1 MAKALQRTSSDTDCT
16 RDSYNVP
23 VRGCPKK
30 LTLEKMIRKSVDM
43 LSCVIPSSASSRR
56 SSDCSDDNDNVDD
69 DGMER
74 FNYEMGETYEKDPD
88 LFELI
93 QLLPW
98 EPEDRA
104 KFDDDAVY
112 WYAAL
117 HPRSF
122 SVRYD
127 FKHQGR
133 GNINC
138 FPLMRIVALGASL
151 RTVEAVVRAF
161 PPALV
166 KRQQLYRRTVLHS
179 ACAFPSPFQV
189 GVIQFLLEHYP
200 PAVSQTNRHAF
211 LPIHNACSA
220 SLPIGVEAIQIL
232 VEAYPESV
240 LKTNKLGETPL
251 QAAKRNKEM
260 LPDVLSYLEE
270 IEHEERERQQYAKA
284 N

>member
-1 MAKALQRTSSDTDCT
+1 MSKQLQRNSADTDFT
-16 RDSYNVP
+16 LDSHNLP
-23 VRGCPKK
+23 VRGGVKK
-30 LTLEKMIRKSVDM
+30 LSIGKAIKKSVN
-43 LSCVIPSSASSRR
+43 LLTCAIPSSRSNSS
-56 SSDCSDDNDNVDD
+56 CDDAD
-69 DGMER
+69 DGGMEL
-74 FNYEMGETYEKDPD
+74 FDYEMEETHEPDPD

-93 QLLPW
+93 RFRPW
-98 EPEDRA
+98 KSEERA
-104 KFDDDAVY
+104 RFDDDAVY
-112 WYAAL
+112 WYATL

-127 FKHQGR
+127 FQHQAKGTLS
-133 GNINC
+133 C

-166 KRQQLYRRTVLHS
+166 KRQQLHRGTVLHS

-211 LPIHNACSA
+211 LPIHKACSA
-220 SLPIGVEAIQIL
+220 ELPIGVEAIQIL
-232 VEAYPESV
+232 VEAYPAS
-240 LKTNKLGETPL
+240 LLRTNKLGETPL
-251 QAAKRNKEM
+251 QAARQNPEM

-270 IEHEERERQQYAKA
+270 MQREEEEHQRHTGEEPFA
-284 N
+284 